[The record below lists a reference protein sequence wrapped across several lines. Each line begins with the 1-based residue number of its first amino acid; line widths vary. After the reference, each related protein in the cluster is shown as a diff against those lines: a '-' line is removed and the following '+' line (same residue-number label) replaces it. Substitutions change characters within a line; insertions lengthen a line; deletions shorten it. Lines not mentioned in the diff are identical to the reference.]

1 MARHTSTAD
10 NLFLT
15 VPQFERLRE
24 IHCQIAEKR
33 YPNTRKLAEYFGVS
47 EITITRDIANL
58 RDVYGAPIAHDAS
71 KRGYYYSEDYDFPL
85 LRTITDNQIHT
96 LQNAKIMLESFEG
109 TPLYKDAQNLLE
121 TISKGAYRSEKSLL
135 DRIAVSPRPEVKID
149 KILWEKI
156 IRALENNLILKFDY
170 QGQYQTKSMA
180 RVVHPYQILLDGKNC
195 FLWGYS
201 EERKACRIFNLTRMK
216 CVAVTT
222 RSFKLPADY
231 TFEQHLDGGRF
242 GAFVQGKSEKFVIE
256 FYTYGRAFVKSCV
269 WAEDQV
275 LEEDEE
281 RNVTTITFH
290 SNQLVAIEEW
300 VLSQGGYAKPL
311 APQRLVEEWKSH
323 IRLMYKKMEE

>member
-71 KRGYYYSEDYDFPL
+71 KRGYYYSQDYDFPL
-85 LRTITDNQIHT
+85 LKTITDNQIHT
-96 LQNAKIMLESFEG
+96 LQSAKIMMESFKG
-109 TPLYKDAQNLLE
+109 TPLYKDAQELLE
-121 TISKGAYRSEKSLL
+121 SISKGSYRSENPIL

-149 KILWEKI
+149 TVLWEKI
-156 IRALENNLILKFDY
+156 IRALENNLVMKFDY

-180 RVVHPYQILLDGKNC
+180 RVVHPYQLLLDGKNC

-216 CVAVTT
+216 CVTVTT

-231 TFEQHLDGGRF
+231 AFEKHLDGGRF
-242 GAFVQGKSEKFVIE
+242 GAFVQGKSEKYKIE
-256 FYTYGRAFVKSCV
+256 FNGYGRPFVKSCI
-269 WAEDQV
+269 WADDQV
-275 LEEDEE
+275 LEDDEE

-290 SNQLVAIEEW
+290 SNQFNAILQW
-300 VLSQGGYAKPL
+300 LLSQGGYAKPL
-311 APQRLVEEWKSH
+311 APVRLVEDWKSH
-323 IRLMYKKMEE
+323 VKLMMKNIGD